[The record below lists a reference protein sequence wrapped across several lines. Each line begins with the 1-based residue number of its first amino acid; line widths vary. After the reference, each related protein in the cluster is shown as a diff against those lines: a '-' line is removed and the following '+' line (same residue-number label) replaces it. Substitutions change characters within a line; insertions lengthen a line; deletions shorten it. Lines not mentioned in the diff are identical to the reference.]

1 MVKVGILVID
11 DDASSQGALTSIL
24 ETEGWR
30 VRIVSEIPHAMNQ
43 LASGEWSLVIVNV
56 GLTGAAGPLFMILK
70 DLAQGEADAPAGAR
84 VDDSRPRGIR
94 VLFLIPEA
102 LVADTKPIFEREK
115 LPYFSK
121 PYHLHDFLEKVS
133 DLLVAT
139 GSIEDPI
146 RSMTDFAFGS
156 RAQRDRADLHLRK
169 PHANPMFASRDD
181 YQMTEEELLEWE
193 RSEEEAKKKHE
204 VELKE
209 KYGY

>member
-1 MVKVGILVID
+1 VVKVGILVID

-56 GLTGAAGPLFMILK
+56 GLTGASGPLFMILK
-70 DLAQGEADAPAGAR
+70 DLAQGEADAPAGAS
-84 VDDSRPRGIR
+84 VDESRPRGIR

-102 LVADTKPIFEREK
+102 LVADTKPILEREK

-121 PYHLHDFLEKVS
+121 PYHLHDFLERVS

-156 RAQRDRADLHLRK
+156 RAQRERTDLRK
-169 PHANPMFASRDD
+169 SHANPMFASRDD

-204 VELKE
+204 EELKE